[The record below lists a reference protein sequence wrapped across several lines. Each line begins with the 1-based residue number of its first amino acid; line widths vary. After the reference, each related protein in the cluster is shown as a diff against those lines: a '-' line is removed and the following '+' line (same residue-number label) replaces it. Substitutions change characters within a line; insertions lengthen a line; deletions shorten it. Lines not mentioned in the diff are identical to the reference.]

1 LAYQRGSVW
10 PFDTSLIVSGFRRH
24 RLDEPAMRLFE
35 ATVAAACRFPHGRL
49 PEFIAG
55 NRRVDGG
62 SPVKALR
69 SDPLQAWSAAALPFM
84 VTELLGLEPDGFASR
99 LTIRR
104 PRLPPGTDWL
114 RLEGLRLGDAVLSVT
129 FRRDGD
135 AVVVEADVRSGEAQI
150 DVEE

>member
-1 LAYQRGSVW
+1 MIERDGGPLYQRTGWGVRTLSTRHARFDPLAYQRGSVW

-35 ATVAAACRFPHGRL
+35 ATVDAAHRFPHGRL

-84 VTELLGLEPDGFASR
+84 VTELLGLERTAS
-99 LTIRR
+99 
-104 PRLPPGTDWL
+104 P
-114 RLEGLRLGDAVLSVT
+114 A
-129 FRRDGD
+129 
-135 AVVVEADVRSGEAQI
+135 A
-150 DVEE
+150 